1 MPAREP
7 IRNRIRMDGMA
18 ELMLLTILFLM
29 DFHSRPSRLAIN
41 PAMADAKI
49 SAIWFAPD
57 NVSSPKNRTFRVRK
71 KIRKTIGIKAWIN
84 EGFFILSLIK
94 EVQRFNV
101 QLFYPDL
108 LPNRTFLILVYML
121 FDVLFSL
128 P

>member
-71 KIRKTIGIKAWIN
+71 KIRKTMGIKAWIN

>member
-18 ELMLLTILFLM
+18 ELMLFTILFLM

-57 NVSSPKNRTFRVRK
+57 NVSSPKNRTFSVRK
-71 KIRKTIGIKAWIN
+71 KIRKTIGIKAWIR
-84 EGFFILSLIK
+84 EGFF
-94 EVQRFNV
+94 
-101 QLFYPDL
+101 
-108 LPNRTFLILVYML
+108 
-121 FDVLFSL
+121 VLWFIREIQSD
-128 P
+128 